1 MSKNRFKPAPL
12 VQTKK
17 LTREEIAPDSMVLIR
32 DLVVHY
38 ETNEGVVEAV
48 NNVSLELKKGDCFG
62 LIGETGAGKTTLALS
77 IMGLLPFPP
86 SHIIQGDIYLEGENL
101 MEKTDEELRK
111 LRGKKMSMIFQD
123 PMTALNPV
131 HRVGDQIAEVIHIHQ
146 GLTRAEAA
154 AKATEML
161 EMVGVPR
168 DRYNDYPHQFSGGMK
183 QRVIIAIAMACQPEL
198 IIADEPTTALD
209 VTIQAQVLDM
219 MRDLVQ
225 KSGTTL
231 LMITHDFGVVAEICN
246 KCAVIYA
253 GQVVESG
260 SIRQVF
266 KNPSHPYTIGLFE
279 SIPDIDE
286 DVERLKP
293 VPGMVANSMDLPP
306 YCSFFDRC
314 SCCTDACRQGDAGYV
329 EVEPGHLVK
338 CLYPQSKGGVRA

>member
-1 MSKNRFKPAPL
+1 MKKKTKTGLGPPPL
-12 VQTKK
+12 VETPAVD
-17 LTREEIAPDSMVLIR
+17 IPDDAVITVK

-48 NNVSLELKKGDCFG
+48 NGVSLELKKGDCFG
-62 LIGETGAGKTTLALS
+62 LIGETGAGKTTIALS
-77 IMGLLPFPP
+77 IMGLLPYPP
-86 SHIIQGDIYLEGENL
+86 SHIIQGRVYLNKEDL
-101 MEKTDEELRK
+101 LEKTEEQMRK

-131 HRVGDQIAEVIHIHQ
+131 HKVGDQIAEIIRIHQ
-146 GLTRAEAA
+146 GVSAAEAA

-161 EMVGVPR
+161 EMVGVPG

-183 QRVIIAIAMACQPEL
+183 QRVIIAIAIACQPEI

-219 MRDLVQ
+219 MKELVH
-225 KSGTTL
+225 KFGTTL

-253 GQVVESG
+253 GQVVEVG
-260 SIRQVF
+260 TVRQVF
-266 KNPSHPYTIGLFE
+266 KNPSHPYTIGLFD
-279 SIPDIDE
+279 SIPDVDQQT
-286 DVERLKP
+286 DRLKP
-293 VPGMVANSMDLPP
+293 IKGMVANPMDLPP
-306 YCSFFDRC
+306 CCSFYDRC
-314 SCCTDACRQGDAGYV
+314 EFCKSMCRDVDPGYI

-338 CLYPQSKGGVRA
+338 CLHPQRKGGE